1 MLLTKLKREA
11 IVKSDFSTFGYKFS
25 LENKDEYPHNEA
37 ASVISTLIEFDVR
50 KLTHGFLTFVP
61 GDRVGRLEEHPA
73 FWGVRC
79 TATFIDP

>member
-25 LENKDEYPHNEA
+25 LENQDEYPHNEA

-50 KLTHGFLTFVP
+50 KLTHGFLTFV
-61 GDRVGRLEEHPA
+61 DVERKEEKRKKKNRE
-73 FWGVRC
+73 VKKK
-79 TATFIDP
+79 II